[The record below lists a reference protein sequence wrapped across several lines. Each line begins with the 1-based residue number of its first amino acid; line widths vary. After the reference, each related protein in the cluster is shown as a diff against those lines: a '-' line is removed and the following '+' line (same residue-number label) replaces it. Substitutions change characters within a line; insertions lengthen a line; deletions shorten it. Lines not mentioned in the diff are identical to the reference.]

1 MKLTKISGYFDCR
14 KYKKGV
20 KRQDR
25 QMLPQGERVNF
36 SVAFPDEFLPAE
48 IAEFSNR
55 SEKNGLNYVTFK
67 VFPKNVKVYTA
78 AVKQIDFPDN
88 EKLDGGKFE
97 VNIDFNIKHGDT
109 TQMEQ
114 NGCYVNAIQVLR
126 RADNPFEA
134 EEGYSDDAFGS
145 NDDPF
150 STPAPLT
157 TAPPQATYESK
168 PTEAP
173 DVLPF

>member
-14 KYKKGV
+14 KYQKGV
-20 KRQDR
+20 QRQAR
-25 QMLPQGERVNF
+25 PMVAAGERVNF

-55 SEKNGLNYVTFK
+55 SEKSGLNYVTFK

-78 AVKQIDFPDN
+78 AAKQIDFPPL

-97 VNIDFNIKHGDT
+97 VNIDFSIKHGT
-109 TQMEQ
+109 GTEL
-114 NGCYVNAIQVLR
+114 NGCYLNAIQVLR

-168 PTEAP
+168 PTETTTNSG
-173 DVLPF
+173 LPF